1 MSVRGV
7 LLDWRGTLAVT
18 VPWSRWIERA
28 LRRVGNGDPDP
39 VEVRRVGAALDDAL
53 ALPGVRSTWSR
64 HDISAEVHRTG
75 HDIWFRAAGIPA
87 DLAAALYAEESDP
100 ARNPFAADVRPT
112 LAALDGSGLAV
123 AIVSDIHF
131 DLRPR
136 FVAAGLD
143 DFVDAYVLSFEH
155 GTQKPDAS
163 FFRLALEALGVHAGE
178 ALMVGDRSTH
188 DGAAVEAGIPTLLLP
203 PLTGVDDERLH
214 LVLATCGVTR

>member
-1 MSVRGV
+1 MTVRGV

-28 LRRVGNGDPDP
+28 LRRVGGAADPA
-39 VEVRRVGAALDDAL
+39 EVRRVGAALGDAL
-53 ALPGVRSTWSR
+53 ALAAVRRTWSR
-64 HDISAEVHRTG
+64 HDVSAAVHRTC
-75 HDIWFRAAGIPA
+75 HDTWFRAAGIPA

-112 LAALDGSGLAV
+112 LAALDGAGLAV

-131 DLRPR
+131 DLRPT
-136 FVAAGLD
+136 FAAAGLD
-143 DFVDAYVLSFEH
+143 GFVDAYVLSFEH
-155 GTQKPDAS
+155 GAQKPDAV
-163 FFRLALEALGVHAGE
+163 FFRLALEALGISAGE

-214 LVLATCGVTR
+214 LVLSTCGVTR